1 MENKNGQQKN
11 GKQTMTFLFFKR
23 AIAEN
28 KRMEN
33 KNGKQTTQQKSLP
46 FYK

>member
-1 MENKNGQQKN
+1 MENKDGQQKN
-11 GKQTMTFLFFKR
+11 GKQTMVLNR

-33 KNGKQTTQQKSLP
+33 KNGKQTQ
-46 FYK
+46 